1 MGVTGRG
8 VSVVQTFAKW
18 VDQERRRM
26 PAAAEKGEVQLAAAA
41 RAELTRFPIL
51 VAEQDNDLA
60 FLKKAAA
67 YVCHERNLRL
77 VVDKPIAVLY
87 QRWR

>member
-26 PAAAEKGEVQLAAAA
+26 PAVAEKGEVQLAAAA
-41 RAELTRFPIL
+41 RAELTRFPML
-51 VAEQDNDLA
+51 VAEQD
-60 FLKKAAA
+60 
-67 YVCHERNLRL
+67 
-77 VVDKPIAVLY
+77 
-87 QRWR
+87 